1 MDPAQF
7 SCSFELLRSKRPG
20 DDDFGIVKM
29 IFETV
34 VATEVHNFQLWEVLA
49 QALGKPFGSV
59 PEIEAMMKQDEK
71 FHRTFEPRRTLRYT
85 KGSEVLT
92 ADDPRGLQKA
102 RLISFARADRA
113 RSFPWAE
120 GYPTCPARLAKCHA
134 TNHLASGKMSRYLRR
149 R

>member
-1 MDPAQF
+1 MISVPVVPAKVHKSQ
-7 SCSFELLRSKRPG
+7 LSK
-20 DDDFGIVKM
+20 
-29 IFETV
+29 
-34 VATEVHNFQLWEVLA
+34 VLA

-59 PEIEAMMKQDEK
+59 TEIEAMMKQDEK

-134 TNHLASGKMSRYLRR
+134 TNHPASGKM
-149 R
+149 